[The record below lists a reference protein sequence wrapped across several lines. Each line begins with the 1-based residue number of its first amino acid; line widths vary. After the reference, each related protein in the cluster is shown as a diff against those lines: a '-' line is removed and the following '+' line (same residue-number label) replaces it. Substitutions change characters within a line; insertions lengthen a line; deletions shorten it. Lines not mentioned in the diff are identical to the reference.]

1 MNSIFLVGANII
13 VSVAAA
19 LACKVGVGSDKNSQ
33 TIKFMAVFGLCGMD
47 IRFAAPQDFGE
58 LLIASISTLIGF
70 VLFYYVIY
78 GIMSLLKVSGND
90 IAARHSKAFWVYV
103 VISIILCVAADYL
116 Q

>member
-13 VSVAAA
+13 VSIAAA
-19 LACKVGVGSDKNSQ
+19 LACKVWGGSDKDLQ
-33 TIKFMAVFGLCGMD
+33 TVKNMAVFGLCYMD

-58 LLIASISTLIGF
+58 LLIASIGTLIGF

-78 GIMSLLKVSGND
+78 GIMSLLKVAGDD

-103 VISIILCVAADYL
+103 VISIILYVAADYA
-116 Q
+116 

>member
-1 MNSIFLVGANII
+1 MNSFILMGASII

-19 LACKVGVGSDKNSQ
+19 LACKVWEGSDKNSQ
-33 TIKFMAVFGLCGMD
+33 TIKWIGVFGLCNMD

-58 LLIASISTLIGF
+58 LFMASIGTLIGF

-78 GIMSLLKVSGND
+78 GIMSLLKVAGDD

-103 VISIILCVAADYL
+103 VISIILYVVADYL
-116 Q
+116 